1 MPTTR
6 PTSTSTTT
14 VHQPDQQTRPMR
26 RLPVTGALLAG
37 SAVLSLVGYAILGTQ
52 FGWPAVLDEPAT
64 VALDAFVES
73 EQWVRAGF
81 YVFLLSSLIL
91 IPAAYGVLD
100 GLTDGRIA
108 ARALTTIGVLG
119 AFAQMLGW
127 VRWPLTVP
135 GLADRWTDP
144 AATETDRT
152 ATAAAY
158 DLING
163 YAGGALGEHL
173 GWLLQGIWAVGL
185 SLFVLRAR
193 GIPRVFAVVG
203 LVFAGIWAV
212 LVPVAT
218 AFAAPTLEFWSL
230 NVYTAW
236 YLWVLALG
244 AMLVFRRVDAARD

>member
-1 MPTTR
+1 
-6 PTSTSTTT
+6 
-14 VHQPDQQTRPMR
+14 MR

-52 FGWPAVLDEPAT
+52 FGWPAVLDEPGTA
-64 VALDAFVES
+64 ALDSFVAA

-81 YVFLLSSLIL
+81 YVFLVSSLVL
-91 IPAAYGVLD
+91 IPAAIGVQD
-100 GLTDGRIA
+100 GLTRGQTA
-108 ARALTTIGVLG
+108 ARAITAFGVLG

-127 VRWPLTVP
+127 VRWPITVP

-144 AATETDRT
+144 AASAADRA
-152 ATAAAY
+152 ATAAVY
-158 DLING
+158 DLVNG

-193 GIPRVFAVVG
+193 GLPRWFAVLGVA
-203 LVFAGIWAV
+203 LSVVWAV

-218 AFAAPTLEFWSL
+218 AFGQPTLEFWSL

-236 YLWVLALG
+236 YLWLLALG
-244 AMLVFRRVDAARD
+244 VLLVLRPVEPAPEGSEGPRALVRS

>member
-1 MPTTR
+1 
-6 PTSTSTTT
+6 
-14 VHQPDQQTRPMR
+14 MR
-26 RLPVTGALLAG
+26 RLPVTGGLLVA

-52 FGWPAVLDEPAT
+52 FGWPAVLDEPGT
-64 VALDAFVES
+64 VALDAFVEA

-81 YVFLLSSLIL
+81 YVFLLSSLL
-91 IPAAYGVLD
+91 LVPAALAVQD
-100 GLTDGRIA
+100 GLTRGETA
-108 ARALTTIGVLG
+108 ARALTAFGVLG

-127 VRWPLTVP
+127 VRWPITVP

-144 AATETDRT
+144 AASEADRA
-152 ATAAAY
+152 ATAAVY
-158 DLING
+158 DLVNG

-173 GWLLQGIWAVGL
+173 GWLLQGVWAVGV

-193 GIPRVFAVVG
+193 GLPRWFAVLGVV
-203 LVFAGIWAV
+203 LATVWAV

-236 YLWVLALG
+236 YLWLLALG
-244 AMLVFRRVDAARD
+244 VLLVVRRVGAPEDRRAAGDPVEQTRSVRA